1 MFAFA
6 RSRRNLTYLF
16 ALSMGSILVVFA
28 AIAYYLG
35 VENQLQVFDEELYS
49 TSKAITGNTQR
60 RLHAKRWRV
69 HKDDVPI
76 LSDALPLNGKL
87 VYVRWYNSQR
97 KLVKSSGEKIP
108 RGLIFAAGFQT
119 IQINENSKIWLREL
133 TLPVIQN
140 DVVIGY
146 LQIAAPLTP
155 LRESLNRARLFLTVG
170 VPVTLG
176 LIGVTGWFLGGLAMR
191 PTKRAYE
198 QLQRFTADASHEL
211 RAPVA
216 AVLSNAQVAL
226 MPPEDEL
233 EQRFRLENIQ
243 EIAKSMSTL
252 ISNLLFLARHE
263 GALDSTAL
271 KSIDVVE
278 LLRSLFESY
287 QPQAAAQN
295 LNLESHLPK
304 QPLYLKADGEL
315 LKQAIVNLLANAFK
329 YTPDGGTVKLQLFQ
343 RSHRAVIQVEDNGIG
358 IPSEDLPH
366 IFERFYRVGNVRSRH
381 TGGFGLG
388 LAISQQIIQAHRGQ
402 ITAKSVLGQGSTFE
416 IQLPQVEGRG
426 QRAEG
431 RR

>member
-16 ALSMGSILVVFA
+16 ALSMGSILIIFA

-35 VENQLQVFDEELYS
+35 TENQLQVFDEELYS
-49 TSKAITGNTQR
+49 TSKAITANAQH
-60 RLHAKRWRV
+60 RLYRERWQV
-69 HKDDVPI
+69 NKDNIPI
-76 LSDALPLNGKL
+76 LGDALPLNGKL
-87 VYVRWYNSQR
+87 VYVRWFNPQR
-97 KLVKSSGEKIP
+97 KLVKSSGENISKK
-108 RGLIFAAGFQT
+108 LTFVAGFQT
-119 IQINENSKIWLREL
+119 IQINDISKTWLREL

-140 DVVIGY
+140 NVVIGY

-155 LRESLNRARLFLTVG
+155 LRKSLNRSRLFLTIG

-176 LIGVTGWFLGGLAMR
+176 LIGITGWFLGGLAMQ
-191 PTKRAYE
+191 PTRRAYE

-226 MPPEDEL
+226 MPPEDES
-233 EQRFRLENIQ
+233 EQRFRLENIE

-263 GALDSTAL
+263 GPLDPTEL
-271 KSIDVVE
+271 KSIDLVE

-287 QPQAAAQN
+287 QSQAASQN
-295 LNLESHLPK
+295 LNFTPYLPQ
-304 QPLYLKADGEL
+304 QPLYLKADAEL
-315 LKQAIVNLLANAFK
+315 LKQAFVNLLANACK
-329 YTPDGGTVKLQLFQ
+329 YTPAGGTVKLRLFQ
-343 RSHRAVIQVEDNGIG
+343 RGHRAVIQVEDNGIG

-366 IFERFYRVGNVRSRH
+366 IFERFYRVGNVRSRQ

-402 ITAKSVLGQGSTFE
+402 ITASSVLGQGSTFE
-416 IQLPQVEGRG
+416 IQLPSDRN
-426 QRAEG
+426 
-431 RR
+431 